1 MLQYDEQTLTS
12 YGWAPFAE
20 VFGELPSLEQELQ
33 QFVHE
38 QLTQETAR
46 RITEVTQ
53 NYLDRAMLSMHLH
66 PSGPRPKLEFWNP
79 PGTNSMILVV
89 KTGRK

>member
-12 YGWAPFAE
+12 YGWAPFAQ
-20 VFGELPSLEQELQ
+20 VFGELPGLEQELQ

-38 QLTQETAR
+38 RLTQETAR

-66 PSGPRPKLEFWNP
+66 PSGPRPKLEF
-79 PGTNSMILVV
+79 
-89 KTGRK
+89 